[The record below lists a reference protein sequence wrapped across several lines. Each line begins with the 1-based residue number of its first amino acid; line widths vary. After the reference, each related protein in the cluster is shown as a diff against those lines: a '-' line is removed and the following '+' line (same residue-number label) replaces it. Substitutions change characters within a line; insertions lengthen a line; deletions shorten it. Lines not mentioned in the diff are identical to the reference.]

1 MTHPKGWKAVDLSLV
16 CSRGIRYGNV
26 IMVCIVVLRLL
37 REEWVQSF
45 SDFSDTVCG
54 QLPMMKCLTHEQLQR
69 LRETSSRVSP
79 VRGLSPYSASTK
91 P

>member
-26 IMVCIVVLRLL
+26 IMVCIVVLR
-37 REEWVQSF
+37 EEWVQS
-45 SDFSDTVCG
+45 FSDTVCG
-54 QLPMMKCLTHEQLQR
+54 QLPMMKCPTHEQLQR
-69 LRETSSRVSP
+69 LQETSSRVSP
-79 VRGLSPYSASTK
+79 VRGRSPYSASTK